1 MSKAKLIGGVVV
13 VLVILAVLWQMGL
26 LSSVTGGDMYK
37 AVFLSNGQVYFG
49 KIQSEQG
56 QYVKL
61 REVFYLQVQ
70 QPVQPSSGDQPV
82 QNIALIKLGDELHGP
97 TDEMRLNRDHVL
109 FIENMKD
116 DAQIVQKITEF
127 KESQASQ

>member
-1 MSKAKLIGGVVV
+1 MV